1 MLKYR
6 QIHLFLR
13 KNMIKAEIIEDLTAK
28 IESLLPQDIKSMG
41 QEFQSNLKTVLTAG
55 LKKADLVTR
64 EEFEV
69 QKAVLAKTRAKLEA
83 LEQKL
88 TEISEK

>member
-1 MLKYR
+1 
-6 QIHLFLR
+6 
-13 KNMIKAEIIEDLTAK
+13 MIKAEIIEDLTAK
-28 IESLLPQDIKSMG
+28 IESLLPQDLKSMG

-88 TEISEK
+88 TEISET